1 MPGLPTHLLQ
11 ELDNGTVYRYV
22 VETEKSEAWRFLF
35 FFRKDEP
42 YEEALGALVNL
53 LRYPPVI
60 RHILCYLCQPFMVSY
75 KAFSRMVK

>member
-1 MPGLPTHLLQ
+1 MALYTNMLLRQ
-11 ELDNGTVYRYV
+11 RNLKHGV
-22 VETEKSEAWRFLF
+22 SWF